1 MLEKICTD
9 LETSKRLKELG
20 FEAETDFYWTIT
32 TIDEWNKNQW
42 NIIYFKDRVMAKYE
56 PTVPAYTLEQI
67 LKELPKS
74 FNSGALR
81 YNLNFDYTEEC
92 IEYKWISDEP
102 YTEDKILIWELRDIA
117 DNFATT
123 AAKLWIKLKE
133 DKII

>member
-1 MLEKICTD
+1 MLKKICTD

-20 FEAETDFYWTIT
+20 FDDSESEFVYWKGKPEYYHNLPFFEIDRIQDLIT
-32 TIDEWNKNQW
+32 C
-42 NIIYFKDRVMAKYE
+42 
-56 PTVPAYTLEQI
+56 YTLEQI

-133 DKII
+133 YEII